1 MLLSDEK
8 QQFGI
13 IVRNASRDLKIA
25 ESYVEKDFYALTIL
39 KELIKRNPNFVF
51 KGGTS
56 LSVCQKVINRF
67 SEDIDVSY
75 AFERITVGQRR
86 DIKQAFFDSIHAA
99 SLEVSN
105 ADNIRSRRIFNRY
118 LCPYDSKWNN
128 VSNQVIVEWAT
139 QTPSFPIEE
148 KEAQTIIGRYLSKIG
163 RDDLIQKY
171 NLEAFMVKTITKERT
186 FVDKIFAICDYHI
199 SKKLRRQSRHIYDL
213 HQLLKYI
220 ELNDEIINVFNK
232 VKSYRVNLDTCYS
245 VKEDKPISKI
255 LEELI
260 EEQTYLDDYNEL
272 TYTLLYD
279 HVTYDECVPS
289 ILKIAKFLKDNNL

>member
-86 DIKQAFFDSIHAA
+86 DIKQAFIDSIHAA

-105 ADNIRSRRIFNRY
+105 AENIRSRRIFNRY
-118 LCPYDSKWNN
+118 LCPYPSEWNN
-128 VSNQVIVEWAT
+128 TTNQVIVEWAT

-171 NLEAFMVKTITKERT
+171 DLEAFMVKTITKERT

-213 HQLLKYI
+213 HQLLKHI
-220 ELNDEIINVFNK
+220 ELNDEIINIFNN

-260 EEQTYLDDYNEL
+260 KEKTYLNDFNEL

-279 HVTYDECVPS
+279 RVTYDECVPS

>member
-1 MLLSDEK
+1 MLLSSD
-8 QQFGI
+8 QRQFSI
-13 IVRNASRDLKIA
+13 IVENASREFKIS
-25 ESYVEKDFYALTIL
+25 ESYIEKDFYALTIL

-105 ADNIRSRRIFNRY
+105 AENIRSRRIFNRY
-118 LCPYDSKWNN
+118 LCPYSSKWNN
-128 VSNQVIVEWAT
+128 FSNQVIVEWAT

-171 NLEAFMVKTITKERT
+171 DLEAFMVKTITKERT

-213 HQLLKYI
+213 HQLLKHI
-220 ELNDEIINVFNK
+220 ELNDEIINIFNK

-245 VKEDKPISKI
+245 VKEDRPISSI

-260 EEQTYLDDYNEL
+260 QEQTYLKDYNEL
-272 TYTLLYD
+272 TYPLLYD
-279 HVTYDECVPS
+279 HITYDECVPS
-289 ILKIAKFLKDNNL
+289 ILKIAMFLKDYNL